1 MNKMFMTQ
9 EPVGGFRSIKEIEL
23 YEDKEWELE
32 DSKDELERKM
42 KHLCL
47 DYSLY
52 KNHTVNL
59 ANELKLKFLELF
71 NPKLINPGVNEL

>member
-1 MNKMFMTQ
+1 MNKMFMT
-9 EPVGGFRSIKEIEL
+9 PVGVKEIEL

-42 KHLCL
+42 KRIYQ